1 MSERIDV
8 YDLEVPGT
16 HNFALAS
23 GIFVHNSAK
32 QGRDRHTQ
40 AILPLEG
47 QDLERGEIADR
58 QDACEQRN
66 PFARY
71 RFRHRHFG

>member
-40 AILPLEG
+40 AILPLKGKILNVEKSRIDKMLVNKG
-47 QDLERGEIADR
+47 
-58 QDACEQRN
+58 N